1 MKYIKISIKYILIT
15 LIALWT
21 YNHTTVTLYNND
33 SIILT
38 EVVKLSFVTMITY
51 LIMCVLIPIG
61 RLLFKLID
69 RRELNDKNNM
79 R

>member
-21 YNHTTVTLYNND
+21 YNHTTVTLYNTD

-61 RLLFKLID
+61 RLLFKFI
-69 RRELNDKNNM
+69 NK
-79 R
+79 